1 MNFEKLLESGL
12 LDEETTKVLKEA
24 LEAKV
29 SERLEESKEALREEF
44 VRRYEHDKRV
54 MVEAADN
61 MFNEH
66 LHKAISE
73 LVEEKN
79 SVIAEKIKYK
89 KMVRENAKAI
99 QTFAVTKL
107 REEIAELRGD
117 RKGLAEAMLVFEK
130 FAVGKLTEELK
141 EFHIDKRDLVETKVN
156 LVRTAK
162 SKINET
168 KKEFVRRA
176 AKLVEAK
183 VESTMRKELT
193 DFRKD
198 IKESRKNYFGR
209 RLFEAF
215 EAEFLASHSSDGT
228 KLKEM
233 VDAIKER
240 DVKISEALTLIEEKN
255 QIIEATTAKKSLAE
269 NKLVRHK
276 KLIELLGPL
285 PRDKKELM
293 GELLD
298 RVPTSKLDEAYKKNV
313 KYVLNERK
321 AQPNVLK
328 EGKKSNLREETGNKR
343 RIVESVEEI
352 DNVDELRLRKL
363 AGLK

>member
-29 SERLEESKEALREEF
+29 KERLEESKEALREEF

-66 LHKAISE
+66 LQKEISE

-79 SVIAEKIKYK
+79 SVISEKIKYK
-89 KMVRENAKAI
+89 KMIKENAKAI
-99 QTFAVTKL
+99 QQFAVSKL
-107 REEIAELRGD
+107 RNEIVELRGD

-130 FAVGKLTEELK
+130 FAVNKLTEELK

-156 LVRTAK
+156 LVRSAK
-162 SKINET
+162 GKIAET

-233 VDAIKER
+233 VKAIKER
-240 DVKISEALTLIEEKN
+240 DAKLSRAQALITEQKQE
-255 QIIEATTAKKSLAE
+255 IEATSVKKSLAE
-269 NKLVRHK
+269 NKLIRHK
-276 KLIELLGPL
+276 KLSELLGPL

-298 RVPTSKLDEAYKKNV
+298 RVPTQKLDESYKKNI

-321 AQPNVLK
+321 ARSNVLK
-328 EGKKSNLREETGNKR
+328 EGKESNLRDETGNKR
-343 RIVESVEEI
+343 RIVEAKEE
-352 DNVDELRLRKL
+352 VDTFDTLRLKKL